1 MAEVNLNQP
10 KVFRKL
16 RHRGRTSQIPIY
28 LGKQFRF
35 FVNQSD
41 WKVLPMAAIIAA
53 LVSMVIRKDF
63 FITMEGNLK
72 GAFALTCVGIWN
84 GCFNS
89 IQAVCRERPIIKR
102 EHRSGMH
109 ISSYI
114 VAHMIYQ
121 FLLCAAQTG
130 LSVYVMMLLGV
141 QFPVPGFMTPWM
153 MIDIGI
159 TLLLI
164 TYASDMMSLF
174 ISSVSHTTTGAMTVM
189 PFVLIFQL
197 VFSGGLLPLP
207 DWTKPLANFTIS
219 NYGIKAMAAQSGYNE
234 APMVTAWKTLDKMRN
249 NEIGGTVT
257 LGQIMDLLDSKAV
270 EKRSDMEIMK
280 SFTVGEVADILS
292 KADSSLHLRDKTVT
306 HSFTLRDLLTALQQ
320 DESLQQVRDY
330 VIVKPTEEETPT
342 GEEAAAVK
350 EAAPAAEPEAED
362 AAVEEAAPAA
372 EPEDAAVEEAAP
384 AAEPEAAAVE
394 EAAPA
399 ETEAAEAASPL
410 TIGDLLNS
418 LAESEAAQG
427 ILDKEIGATLTLGQV
442 LDALHA
448 EEIVASIGD
457 KQLNQSVTLGQ
468 AVDFLRNNEAIQAE
482 RDREFTFKITIND
495 LFDLVGEENVKTLIQ
510 EKTAQAS
517 YIADYEHSDVNVV
530 SNWIMLFL
538 FVLAFAAMAT
548 LSLEFIDKD
557 KR

>member
-1 MAEVNLNQP
+1 MAEVNLNEP

-16 RHRGRTSQIPIY
+16 RHRGRLSQIPIY
-28 LGKQFRF
+28 LGKQLRF

-63 FITMEGNLK
+63 FLTMEGNLK

-121 FLLCAAQTG
+121 FALCAGQTG
-130 LSVYVMMLLGV
+130 LSMYVMMMLGV

-153 MIDIGI
+153 IVDIAI
-159 TLLLI
+159 TMLLI

-174 ISSVSHTTTGAMTVM
+174 ISSLSHTTTGAMTVM

-207 DWTKPLANFTIS
+207 DWTKPMANFTIS
-219 NYGIKAMAAQSGYNE
+219 NYGIKAIASQSGYNE
-234 APMVTAWKTLDKMRN
+234 VPMVTAWKTLDSMRN

-257 LGQIMDLLDSKAV
+257 LGQVMDLLDSQAV
-270 EKRSDMEIMK
+270 EKRRDMEIMK
-280 SFTVGEVADILS
+280 SFTVGEAADILS
-292 KADSSLHLRDKTVT
+292 KADDALHLRDKEVT
-306 HSFTLRDLLTALQQ
+306 HSFTLRELLTGLKESDAFQQ
-320 DESLQQVRDY
+320 LRDF
-330 VIVKPTEEETPT
+330 VLV
-342 GEEAAAVK
+342 
-350 EAAPAAEPEAED
+350 PAAQPAP
-362 AAVEEAAPAA
+362 VEEAAPTAETAAAEAPAEEVTAA
-372 EPEDAAVEEAAP
+372 EPVEETAKP
-384 AAEPEAAAVE
+384 AVTVGSLLDMLLENEDTKAV
-394 EAAPA
+394 
-399 ETEAAEAASPL
+399 
-410 TIGDLLNS
+410 
-418 LAESEAAQG
+418 
-427 ILDKEIGATLTLGQV
+427 LDKELGATMTLGQV

-448 EEIVASIGD
+448 EDVIASVSD
-457 KQLNQSVTLGQ
+457 KQLNQPVTLGQ
-468 AVDFLRNNEAIQAE
+468 AVDFLKNNEALQNQ
-482 RDREFTFKITIND
+482 RDREFTFKTTIGD
-495 LFDLVGEENVKTLIQ
+495 LFDLVGEENVKRVVQ
-510 EKTAQAS
+510 EKTAAAS
-517 YIADYEHSDVNVV
+517 HKDEYERTVGNVV
-530 SNWIMLFL
+530 ENWAVLILFT
-538 FVLAFAAMAT
+538 LAFAALAT
-548 LSLEFIDKD
+548 ISLELIDKD

>member
-16 RHRGRTSQIPIY
+16 RHRGRASQIPIY
-28 LGKQFRF
+28 LGKQLRF

-63 FITMEGNLK
+63 FLTMEGNLK

-114 VAHMIYQ
+114 IAHMIYQ
-121 FLLCAAQTG
+121 FALCAGQTG
-130 LSVYVMMLLGV
+130 LSMYVMMLLGV
-141 QFPVPGFMTPWM
+141 QFPVPGFMTSWM
-153 MIDIGI
+153 ILDVGI

-234 APMVTAWKTLDKMRN
+234 APMVTAWKTLDKMRD

-257 LGQIMDLLDSKAV
+257 LGQVLDLLDSQAV
-270 EKRSDMEIMK
+270 EKRRDMEIMK
-280 SFTVGEVADILS
+280 SFTVGEVANILN
-292 KADSSLHLRDKTVT
+292 KAESSLHLRDKIVS

-320 DESLQQVRDY
+320 DEGFQQVRDY
-330 VIVKPTEEETPT
+330 VIPISTGAAEPAEPEAPAVEETTPA
-342 GEEAAAVK
+342 EPDAAAVEDAAPAESEAPAVK
-350 EAAPAAEPEAED
+350 EAASAEPETTE
-362 AAVEEAAPAA
+362 VAAPMT
-372 EPEDAAVEEAAP
+372 V
-384 AAEPEAAAVE
+384 
-394 EAAPA
+394 
-399 ETEAAEAASPL
+399 
-410 TIGDLLNS
+410 GDLLNL
-418 LAESEAAQG
+418 LAESEKTKV

-448 EEIVASIGD
+448 EDVVSAVQD
-457 KQLNQSVTLGQ
+457 KQLNPSITLGQ
-468 AVDFLRNNEAIQAE
+468 AADFLRNNEALQAE
-482 RDREFTFKITIND
+482 RDREFTFKTTIGD
-495 LFDLVGEENVKTLIQ
+495 LFELFGEENVKTLIQ
-510 EKTAQAS
+510 KKTAQAS
-517 YIADYEHSDVNVV
+517 HIADYDQTVDNVAD
-530 SNWIMLFL
+530 NWFMLFV
-538 FVLAFAAMAT
+538 FVVAFAALAT
-548 LSLEFIDKD
+548 ISLEFIDKD
-557 KR
+557 RR